1 MSAVD
6 RSMTIAM
13 VAGESSGDNL
23 GASLM
28 HQLKLKVPNI
38 NFVGVGGASMLRE
51 GFDSLVE
58 MDRLSVNGFVDPILR
73 LPELISILFRVRD
86 RILES
91 NPDCFIGI
99 DSNFFN
105 ILLAGMLRPRGVK
118 TVQYVSPTLWAWR
131 SGRVKRIKRNVDLML
146 TLFPFEE
153 AIYREHNI
161 PVAFVGHPKA
171 MEIGPDEGLSNKAA
185 ARAALSL
192 PDDAN
197 VVALLPG
204 SRSSEVAK
212 SGPDFLA
219 AARLLKQKVDIFLV
233 PAASPHRRSQIMQLL
248 GDYADLEQSVRVLSG
263 DSKTAISAADLVL
276 VNSGTATLEAM
287 LLKRPMVMSYR
298 IGSLGYLI
306 VSRLVRVNLFALPNI
321 LAQKKL
327 IPEFIQDEANPENL
341 AKALVNLMEK
351 ANNNELLRAF
361 DDLHHELRKD
371 EGTAAIE
378 VLKLCSS
385 NVPG

>member
-185 ARAALSL
+185 ARVALSL

-371 EGTAAIE
+371 EGTAALE
-378 VLKLCSS
+378 VLKLCSG

>member
-171 MEIGPDEGLSNKAA
+171 MEIGPDEGPSNKAA

-204 SRSSEVAK
+204 SRSSEVSK

-371 EGTAAIE
+371 EGTAALE
-378 VLKLCSS
+378 VLKLCSG

>member
-371 EGTAAIE
+371 EGTAALE
-378 VLKLCSS
+378 VLKLCSG

>member
-321 LAQKKL
+321 LAKKKL

-371 EGTAAIE
+371 EGTAALE
-378 VLKLCSS
+378 VLKLCSG